1 MLLYLILIVGAVGV
15 ILLLLK
21 LASGPSPSK
30 ALKRRMELVKERHA
44 EGVTAAAQAQIRK
57 LMAARSSRFEGFA
70 SSIIPRPALLRK
82 RLEMTGRSISLG
94 KYGTISLGV
103 AVVVIALLMFRGA
116 PFFAE
121 ARRSSS
127 ATFLRSLSLATTWRK
142 SGRLIPHRV
151 SHSRKS
157 SSTARPGFSEVE
169 PSR

>member
-30 ALKRRMELVKERHA
+30 SLKRRIELVKERHA

-82 RLEMTGRSISLG
+82 RLEMTGKDISLA
-94 KYGTISLGV
+94 KYASICAGLI
-103 AVVVIALLMFRGA
+103 VVV
-116 PFFAE
+116 
-121 ARRSSS
+121 
-127 ATFLRSLSLATTWRK
+127 
-142 SGRLIPHRV
+142 
-151 SHSRKS
+151 
-157 SSTARPGFSEVE
+157 
-169 PSR
+169 